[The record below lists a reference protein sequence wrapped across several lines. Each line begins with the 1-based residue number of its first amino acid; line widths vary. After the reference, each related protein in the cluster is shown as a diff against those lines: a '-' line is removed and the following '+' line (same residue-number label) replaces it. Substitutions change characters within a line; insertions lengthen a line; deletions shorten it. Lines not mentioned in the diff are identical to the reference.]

1 MKGESIAQAV
11 RQWQAEG
18 IAGVVW
24 DGARGDRAK
33 VVRALGVALVQ
44 QPPYSPE
51 LNPVERLF
59 QEIRRRIEGRVYPDL
74 AAKKRAV
81 EAVLEDFAAHPE
93 QIRRL
98 TYWSWISETFRTL
111 SQNMS
116 LP

>member
-1 MKGESIAQAV
+1 MAYTYWRMRSWFERQQIQRKVPRPSVLKVAPEQQEGWKKGDS
-11 RQWQAEG
+11 
-18 IAGVVW
+18 
-24 DGARGDRAK
+24 
-33 VVRALGVALVQ
+33 

-59 QEIRRRIEGRVYPDL
+59 QEIRRRVEGRVYPDL
-74 AAKKRAV
+74 AAKKRVV

-98 TYWSWISETFRTL
+98 MYWSWISETFRTL